1 MALDLTELLEK
12 IATDPELEGVIYANK
27 SVICK
32 KFSIKK
38 PTLDK
43 WIKEAKYDFP
53 VENTVIN
60 PGGLC
65 LIHIEKFEQ
74 FLIWKS
80 NKKYRK

>member
-12 IATDPELEGVIYANK
+12 IATDPELEDVIYANK

-32 KFSIKK
+32 KFSIKL

-53 VENTVIN
+53 IENTVIN

-65 LIHIEKFEQ
+65 LINIDKWEQ

-80 NKKYRK
+80 ENKFK

>member
-12 IATDPELEGVIYANK
+12 IATDPELEDVIYANK

-32 KFSIKK
+32 KFSIKL

-43 WIKEAKYDFP
+43 WIKEAKYEFP
-53 VENTVIN
+53 IENTVIN

-65 LIHIEKFEQ
+65 LINIDKWEQ

-80 NKKYRK
+80 ENKFK

>member
-1 MALDLTELLEK
+1 MSLNISEMLEK
-12 IATDPELEGVIYANK
+12 IATDPDMEDIIYANK

-32 KFSIKK
+32 KFSMKL

-43 WIKEAKYDFP
+43 WIKEIHNDFP
-53 VENTVIN
+53 VKHTVIN

-65 LIHIEKFEQ
+65 LINIKKFEE

-80 NKKYRK
+80 DKKFRK

>member
-12 IATDPELEGVIYANK
+12 IATDPELEDVIYANK

-32 KFSIKK
+32 KFSIKL

-43 WIKEAKYDFP
+43 WIREAKYEFP
-53 VENTVIN
+53 IENTVIN

-65 LIHIEKFEQ
+65 LINIDKWEQ

-80 NKKYRK
+80 ENKFK

>member
-32 KFSIKK
+32 KFSIKL

-43 WIKEAKYDFP
+43 WIKEAKYEFP
-53 VENTVIN
+53 IENTVIN

-65 LIHIEKFEQ
+65 LINIDKWEQ

-80 NKKYRK
+80 ENKFK